1 MSSMDPE
8 ETPSNR
14 ARRHFLGVAAATSAR
29 VAGIAVA
36 TMAIASSP
44 AKAMGRNWGG
54 GRGGGH
60 GGGGHGGGGG
70 GAYGGGGNSGGG
82 GGGSSGGGDGGAKCL
97 LRGTLIATPTGE
109 VAIEDLRLGD
119 LVETISGEAK
129 PIRWIGRQTFRKSVA
144 SWHPSVMPVR
154 ISKGALD
161 DGMPTQDLYI
171 SAGHALYVDGAL
183 VRVKE
188 LINDSSIV
196 SALPDDREAIEYY
209 NVLLDSHDVV
219 IADGTPVETFQ
230 LRGSDYENFD
240 NFVELEQLYPVER
253 RPRMTPYAPVVGE
266 ETGRQHLKALLL
278 LGVSPIVP
286 MRDPLKT
293 VSRRI
298 SSRAGELV
306 G

>member
-60 GGGGHGGGGG
+60 GGGG
-70 GAYGGGGNSGGG
+70 YSGGG
-82 GGGSSGGGDGGAKCL
+82 GHSGGGHSGGGDGGAKCL
-97 LRGTLIATPTGE
+97 LRGTLIATPSGE

-144 SWHPSVMPVR
+144 SWHPTVMPVR

-161 DGMPTQDLYI
+161 DGMPSQDLYI

-183 VRVKE
+183 VRVKD
-188 LINDSSIV
+188 LINGSSIV
-196 SALPDDREAIEYY
+196 LALPDDRETVEYY

-230 LRGSDYENFD
+230 LRGSDYESFD
-240 NFVELEQLYPVER
+240 NFVELEKLYPVER
-253 RPRMTPYAPVVGE
+253 RPRMAPYAPVVGE
-266 ETGRQHLKALLL
+266 ESGRQHLKALLL
-278 LGVSPIVP
+278 LSVSPIVP
-286 MRDPLKT
+286 LRDPFKT

>member
-60 GGGGHGGGGG
+60 GGGG
-70 GAYGGGGNSGGG
+70 YSGGG
-82 GGGSSGGGDGGAKCL
+82 GGGGHSGGGHSGGGDGGAKCL
-97 LRGTLIATPTGE
+97 LRGTLIATPSGE

-144 SWHPSVMPVR
+144 SWHPTVMPVR

-161 DGMPTQDLYI
+161 DGMPSQDLYI

-183 VRVKE
+183 VRVKD
-188 LINDSSIV
+188 LINGSSIV
-196 SALPDDREAIEYY
+196 LALPDGRETVEYY

-230 LRGSDYENFD
+230 LRGSDYESFD
-240 NFVELEQLYPVER
+240 NFVELEKLYPAER
-253 RPRMTPYAPVVGE
+253 RPSMAPYAPVVGE
-266 ETGRQHLKALLL
+266 ESGRQHLKALLL

-286 MRDPLKT
+286 MRDPFKT

-298 SSRAGELV
+298 SSRVGELV

>member
-1 MSSMDPE
+1 MDPE

-54 GRGGGH
+54 GRGGGGG
-60 GGGGHGGGGG
+60 GGGGHGGGHS
-70 GAYGGGGNSGGG
+70 GGGNSGGG
-82 GGGSSGGGDGGAKCL
+82 HSGGGDGGAKCL
-97 LRGTLIATPTGE
+97 LRGTLIATPSGE

-144 SWHPSVMPVR
+144 SWHPTVMPVR
-154 ISKGALD
+154 IAKDALD
-161 DGMPTQDLYI
+161 DGMPSQDLYI

-183 VRVKE
+183 VRVKD
-188 LINDSSIV
+188 LVNGSSIV
-196 SALPDDREAIEYY
+196 SALPDDSDAIEYY

-230 LRGSDYENFD
+230 LRGSDYESFD
-240 NFVELEQLYPVER
+240 NFVELERLYPVER
-253 RPRMTPYAPVVGE
+253 RPRMAPYAPVVGE
-266 ETGRQHLKALLL
+266 ESGRQHLKALLL
-278 LGVSPIVP
+278 LSVSPIVP
-286 MRDPLKT
+286 MRDPFKS

>member
-36 TMAIASSP
+36 TMAVASSP
-44 AKAMGRNWGG
+44 AKALGRNWG

-60 GGGGHGGGGG
+60 GGGGDHGHGGGGYSG
-70 GAYGGGGNSGGG
+70 GGGGGGNSGGG
-82 GGGSSGGGDGGAKCL
+82 SSGGGGGAKCL

-144 SWHPSVMPVR
+144 SWHPTVMPIR

-161 DGMPTQDLYI
+161 DGMPSKDLYI

-183 VRVKE
+183 VRVKD
-188 LINDSSIV
+188 LVNGSSIV
-196 SALPDDREAIEYY
+196 SALPDDSEAIEYY

-219 IADGTPVETFQ
+219 IAEGTPVETFQ
-230 LRGSDYENFD
+230 LRGSDYESFD
-240 NFVELEQLYPVER
+240 NFVELEKLYPVER
-253 RPRMTPYAPVVGE
+253 RPRMAPYAPVVGE
-266 ETGRQHLKALLL
+266 ESGRQHLKALLL

-286 MRDPLKT
+286 MRDPFKT

-298 SSRAGELV
+298 SSRVGELV

>member
-1 MSSMDPE
+1 MDPE

-60 GGGGHGGGGG
+60 GGGG
-70 GAYGGGGNSGGG
+70 YSGGG
-82 GGGSSGGGDGGAKCL
+82 GGGGGHSGGGHSGGGDGGAKCL
-97 LRGTLIATPTGE
+97 LRGTLIATPSGE

-144 SWHPSVMPVR
+144 SWHPTVMPVR

-161 DGMPTQDLYI
+161 DGMPSQDLYI

-183 VRVKE
+183 VRVKD
-188 LINDSSIV
+188 LINGSSIV
-196 SALPDDREAIEYY
+196 LALPDGRETVEYY

-230 LRGSDYENFD
+230 LRGSDYESFD
-240 NFVELEQLYPVER
+240 NFVELEKLYPVER
-253 RPRMTPYAPVVGE
+253 RPRMAPYAPVVGE
-266 ETGRQHLKALLL
+266 ESGRQHLKALLL
-278 LGVSPIVP
+278 LSVSPIVP
-286 MRDPLKT
+286 LRDPFKT

>member
-60 GGGGHGGGGG
+60 GGGGGGGGHDGGGGG
-70 GAYGGGGNSGGG
+70 GGHSGGGNSGGG
-82 GGGSSGGGDGGAKCL
+82 GGAKCL
-97 LRGTLIATPTGE
+97 LRGTLIATPCGE

-129 PIRWIGRQTFRKSVA
+129 PIRWIGRQTFRKSVS
-144 SWHPSVMPVR
+144 SWHPTVVPVR
-154 ISKGALD
+154 ISKSALD
-161 DGMPTQDLYI
+161 DGMPSQDLYI

-183 VRVKE
+183 VRAKDLV
-188 LINDSSIV
+188 NGSSII
-196 SALPDDREAIEYY
+196 STLPHDSETIEYY

-219 IADGTPVETFQ
+219 IAAGTPVETFQ
-230 LRGSDYENFD
+230 LSGSDYESFD
-240 NFVELEQLYPVER
+240 NFVEIEKLYPAGR
-253 RPRMTPYAPVVGE
+253 RPRMMPYAPVVGE
-266 ETGRQHLKALLL
+266 ESGRQHLKALLL
-278 LGVSPIVP
+278 LSVSPIVP
-286 MRDPLKT
+286 MRDPFKD

-298 SSRAGELV
+298 SSRVGELV

>member
-60 GGGGHGGGGG
+60 GGGG
-70 GAYGGGGNSGGG
+70 YSGGG
-82 GGGSSGGGDGGAKCL
+82 GGGGGHSGGGHSGGGDGGAKCL
-97 LRGTLIATPTGE
+97 LRGTLIATPSGE

-144 SWHPSVMPVR
+144 SWHPTVMPVR

-161 DGMPTQDLYI
+161 DGMPSQDLYI

-183 VRVKE
+183 VRVKD
-188 LINDSSIV
+188 LINGSSIV
-196 SALPDDREAIEYY
+196 LALPDGRETVEYY

-230 LRGSDYENFD
+230 LRGSDYESFD
-240 NFVELEQLYPVER
+240 NFVELEKLYPVER
-253 RPRMTPYAPVVGE
+253 RPRMAPYAPVVGE
-266 ETGRQHLKALLL
+266 ESGRQHLKALLL
-278 LGVSPIVP
+278 LSVSPIVP
-286 MRDPLKT
+286 LRDPFKT

-298 SSRAGELV
+298 SSRVGELV

>member
-60 GGGGHGGGGG
+60 GGGG
-70 GAYGGGGNSGGG
+70 YSGGG
-82 GGGSSGGGDGGAKCL
+82 GGGGHSGGGHSGGGGGGAKCL
-97 LRGTLIATPTGE
+97 LRGTLIATPSGE

-144 SWHPSVMPVR
+144 SWHPTVMPVR

-161 DGMPTQDLYI
+161 DGMPSQDLYI

-183 VRVKE
+183 VRVKD
-188 LINDSSIV
+188 LINGSSIV
-196 SALPDDREAIEYY
+196 LALPDGRETVEYY

-230 LRGSDYENFD
+230 LRGSDYESFD
-240 NFVELEQLYPVER
+240 NFVELEKLYPVER
-253 RPRMTPYAPVVGE
+253 RPRMAPYAPVVGE
-266 ETGRQHLKALLL
+266 ESGRQHLKALLL
-278 LGVSPIVP
+278 LSVSPIVP
-286 MRDPLKT
+286 LRDPFKT

>member
-60 GGGGHGGGGG
+60 GGGG
-70 GAYGGGGNSGGG
+70 YSGGG
-82 GGGSSGGGDGGAKCL
+82 GGGGHSGGGHSGGGDGGAKCL
-97 LRGTLIATPTGE
+97 LRGTLIATPSGE

-144 SWHPSVMPVR
+144 SWHPTVMPVR

-161 DGMPTQDLYI
+161 DGMPSQDLYI

-183 VRVKE
+183 VRVKD
-188 LINDSSIV
+188 LINGSSIV
-196 SALPDDREAIEYY
+196 LALPDGRETVEYY

-230 LRGSDYENFD
+230 LRGSDYESFD
-240 NFVELEQLYPVER
+240 NFVELEKLYPVER
-253 RPRMTPYAPVVGE
+253 RPRMAPYAPVVGE
-266 ETGRQHLKALLL
+266 ESGRQHLKALLL
-278 LGVSPIVP
+278 LSVSPIVP
-286 MRDPLKT
+286 LRDPFKT

-298 SSRAGELV
+298 SSRVGELV

>member
-54 GRGGGH
+54 GRGGGGG
-60 GGGGHGGGGG
+60 GGGGHGGGHS
-70 GAYGGGGNSGGG
+70 GGGNSGGG
-82 GGGSSGGGDGGAKCL
+82 HSGGGDGGAKCL
-97 LRGTLIATPTGE
+97 LRGTLIATPSGE

-144 SWHPSVMPVR
+144 SWHPTVMPVR
-154 ISKGALD
+154 IAKDALD
-161 DGMPTQDLYI
+161 DGMPSQDLYI

-183 VRVKE
+183 VRVKD
-188 LINDSSIV
+188 LVNGSSIV
-196 SALPDDREAIEYY
+196 SALPDDSDAIEYY

-230 LRGSDYENFD
+230 LRGSDYESFD
-240 NFVELEQLYPVER
+240 NFVELERLYPVER
-253 RPRMTPYAPVVGE
+253 RPRMAPYAPVVGE
-266 ETGRQHLKALLL
+266 ESGRQHLKALLL
-278 LGVSPIVP
+278 LSVSPIVP
-286 MRDPLKT
+286 MRDPFKS

>member
-1 MSSMDPE
+1 MSPMDPE

-14 ARRHFLGVAAATSAR
+14 ARRHFLGFAAATGAR

-54 GRGGGH
+54 GRGGG
-60 GGGGHGGGGG
+60 GGGGNGGGGG
-70 GAYGGGGNSGGG
+70 GGNGGGGSGGGNSGGG
-82 GGGSSGGGDGGAKCL
+82 GSGGAKCL
-97 LRGTLIATPTGE
+97 LRGTLIATPNGC

-129 PIRWIGRQTFRKSVA
+129 PVRWIGRQTFRRSVEA
-144 SWHPSVMPVR
+144 WHPSVMPVR
-154 ISKGALD
+154 ISKDALD
-161 DGMPTQDLYI
+161 DGMPSQDLYI

-183 VRVKE
+183 VRAKDLV
-188 LINDSSIV
+188 NGSSIV
-196 SALPDDREAIEYY
+196 AALPDGREAIEYY

-240 NFVELEQLYPVER
+240 NFVEFEKLYPVER
-253 RPRMTPYAPVVGE
+253 RPTMAPYAPVVGE
-266 ETGRQHLKALLL
+266 ESGRQHLKALLL
-278 LGVSPIVP
+278 LGVSPIIP
-286 MRDPLKT
+286 MRDPFKD

>member
-60 GGGGHGGGGG
+60 GGGG
-70 GAYGGGGNSGGG
+70 YSGGG
-82 GGGSSGGGDGGAKCL
+82 GGGGHSGGGHSGGGDGGAKCL
-97 LRGTLIATPTGE
+97 LRGTLIATPSGE
-109 VAIEDLRLGD
+109 VAIEDLRFGD

-144 SWHPSVMPVR
+144 SWHPTVMPVR

-161 DGMPTQDLYI
+161 DGMPSQDLYI

-183 VRVKE
+183 VRVKD
-188 LINDSSIV
+188 LINGRSIV
-196 SALPDDREAIEYY
+196 SALPDGRETVEYY

-230 LRGSDYENFD
+230 LRGSDYESFD
-240 NFVELEQLYPVER
+240 NFVELEKLYPVER
-253 RPRMTPYAPVVGE
+253 RPRMAPYAPVVGE
-266 ETGRQHLKALLL
+266 ESGRQHLKALLL
-278 LGVSPIVP
+278 LSVSPIVP
-286 MRDPLKT
+286 LRDPFKT